1 MSQETITINR
11 EEWKQ
16 MYTIQLHMEQYFSY
30 KNDSREVIAELA
42 PKFLDDIEKLLIT
55 NNK

>member
-1 MSQETITINR
+1 MRPDTITINR

-16 MYTIQLHMEQYFSY
+16 MYKIQLHMEQYFSY

-42 PKFLDDIEKLLIT
+42 PKFLDDIEKLLLT